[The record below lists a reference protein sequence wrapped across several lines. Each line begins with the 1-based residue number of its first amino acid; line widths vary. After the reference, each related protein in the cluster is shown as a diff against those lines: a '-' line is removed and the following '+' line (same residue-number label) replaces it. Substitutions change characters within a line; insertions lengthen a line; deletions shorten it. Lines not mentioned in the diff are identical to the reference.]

1 MTLHTQCFSFL
12 FYTFIIINQTMIEKK
27 PLLIDT
33 GLNHI
38 RSVATTNQHAELVRR
53 TIAALSTEHS
63 HPISTMQNICYEI
76 TSQL

>member
-12 FYTFIIINQTMIEKK
+12 FYTFIIINQTMI
-27 PLLIDT
+27 DS

-38 RSVATTNQHAELVRR
+38 RSVATTNQHVELVRR
-53 TIAALSTEHS
+53 NIAALSTEHS